1 MSHISMGQDS
11 CNTNTEEVA
20 DSKPKNQQV
29 TEKLNCH
36 KAYYSLGSIG
46 PWFLQTIL
54 STSVTG
60 FSSHSKPKT
69 VC

>member
-46 PWFLQTIL
+46 P
-54 STSVTG
+54 
-60 FSSHSKPKT
+60 
-69 VC
+69 